1 MRAVVSLMVSVP
13 IRGLFNLTS
22 EKALLKAN
30 LEQMQVSVPIRGLF
44 NLTTNNISSGQYREN
59 AKVSVPIRGL
69 FSLTESNGWKV
80 GKNSMKK
87 FPSPSGDYLI

>member
-44 NLTTNNISSGQYREN
+44 NLT
-59 AKVSVPIRGL
+59 
-69 FSLTESNGWKV
+69 
-80 GKNSMKK
+80 NSMH
-87 FPSPSGDYLI
+87 